1 MLYALSPLFWGP
13 CAKGVVHSCF
23 SFQVSFLRGHV
34 LHSIVRNGTCRDGAG
49 TRGAVCA
56 ICSRSCAEMNIHAHP
71 VSSTTAFVEH
81 VPLWA
86 RAGSSCGARTQ
97 EQPAARSPQPARSQ
111 CQQSARVV
119 LISVAVPRFGSS
131 RQGKIASKARNF
143 KRVHSLPKR
152 PSIARPTPDTLVRD
166 HSGREL
172 PCWAAR

>member
-1 MLYALSPLFWGP
+1 MPM
-13 CAKGVVHSCF
+13 
-23 SFQVSFLRGHV
+23 
-34 LHSIVRNGTCRDGAG
+34 
-49 TRGAVCA
+49 GAVDRRIVPLA
-56 ICSRSCAEMNIHAHP
+56 PGFLSLVAEMNIHAHP
-71 VSSTTAFVEH
+71 VSSATAFVEH

-97 EQPAARSPQPARSQ
+97 EQPAARSPQPAASARSQ
-111 CQQSARVV
+111 PAAAHVV

-143 KRVHSLPKR
+143 KRVHSVPKR
-152 PSIARPTPDTLVRD
+152 PSTARPTPDTLVRD